1 MKWFVWEDLT
11 DWSPLSDHIGNVQ
24 RRRQTWFLIF
34 FCLQETFLQESP
46 ELSQTSKPQNQVCD
60 VYNDGYNVMMI
71 PNMRLNF
78 KIDVEKIC
86 SYQRM
91 MLHKHKKK
99 IEDDVKIY
107 GKDKV

>member
-1 MKWFVWEDLT
+1 MI
-11 DWSPLSDHIGNVQ
+11 PLVRSYWKCATPPPN
-24 RRRQTWFLIF
+24 LISENDF
-34 FCLQETFLQESP
+34 FCFQEIFLQGSP